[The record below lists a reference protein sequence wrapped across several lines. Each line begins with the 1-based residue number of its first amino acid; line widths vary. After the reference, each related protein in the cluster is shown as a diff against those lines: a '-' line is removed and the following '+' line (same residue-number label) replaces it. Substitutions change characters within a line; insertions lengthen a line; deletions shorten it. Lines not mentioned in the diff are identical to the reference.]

1 MASTKLVTDT
11 VENPAWSL
19 NLAHDTWCNPWEKR
33 IASKA
38 SFPDLFKQSLSRLS
52 TIYYLINSMLD
63 GTPSLDPATFER
75 LMAEIG
81 NYSYHSG
88 LPCRD

>member
-1 MASTKLVTDT
+1 
-11 VENPAWSL
+11 
-19 NLAHDTWCNPWEKR
+19 
-33 IASKA
+33 
-38 SFPDLFKQSLSRLS
+38 
-52 TIYYLINSMLD
+52 MLD